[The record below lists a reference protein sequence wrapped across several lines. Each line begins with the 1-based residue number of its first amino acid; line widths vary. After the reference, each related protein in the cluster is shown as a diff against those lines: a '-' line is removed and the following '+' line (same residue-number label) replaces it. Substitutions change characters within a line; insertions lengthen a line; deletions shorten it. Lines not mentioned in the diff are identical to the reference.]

1 MNATAKISIAAAQ
14 PDDVPLILNLIREL
28 AEYEHL
34 ADQAVASAQE
44 LSHSLFGSPP
54 AAEALIARVDGTP
67 AGFALYFH
75 NFSTFLGRRGLYLED
90 LYVRPA
96 HRGRSVGKALLK
108 RLAQIAVERRC
119 GRFEWA
125 VLDWN
130 RPAREFYE
138 ALGAQ
143 PNPQWVNYR
152 ISGEALERLART
164 HP

>member
-1 MNATAKISIAAAQ
+1 MTTTDRISIAAAR
-14 PDDVPLILNLIREL
+14 PDDVPLLLGLIREL
-28 AEYEHL
+28 AEYERL
-34 ADQAVASAQE
+34 ADQAVASAE
-44 LSHSLFGSPP
+44 GLSESLFGSPP
-54 AAEALIARVDGTP
+54 AAEALIASVDGTA

-96 HRGRSVGKALLK
+96 HRGRRIGKALLG

-130 RPAREFYE
+130 RPARDFYE

-143 PNPQWVNYR
+143 ANPQWVNYR
-152 ISGEALERLART
+152 ITGAALERLART
-164 HP
+164 VR